1 MITRVTQVITCASA
15 CRCFDASERTSASS
29 SCALASIR
37 WVILAPI
44 QATMRVSSIA
54 PVANSTISRPLPFA
68 QCAISVRF
76 ITPVN
81 VASQC
86 NPGAAVGREP
96 AARHWPAYSRR
107 SAWCGPAGRLPEA
120 QLPGRGSSL
129 DRPGDRGHL
138 VRAELDSRGLDV
150 RLDMAGGSRAG
161 NGQDLGRPG
170 QQPGEHDL
178 AGTSAMPG
186 GRIADRLVAVGV
198 LDRRPRQEQDLL
210 LLAEINHRLRGPVAG
225 VVAVLHR
232 DRKSVV

>member
-1 MITRVTQVITCASA
+1 MTTRMVQVITSASA
-15 CRCFDASERTSASS
+15 CRCFDASERTSASV

-37 WVILAPI
+37 SVIRAPI
-44 QATMRVSSIA
+44 QATMRVSSID
-54 PVANSTISRPLPFA
+54 PVANST
-68 QCAISVRF
+68 ISVRF

-81 VASQC
+81 VASRC

-107 SAWCGPAGRLPEA
+107 SAWCGPAGRLPAA
-120 QLPGRGSSL
+120 QLPGRGSPL
-129 DRPGDRGHL
+129 DRPGDRGDL
-138 VRAELDSRGLDV
+138 VRAELDARGLDV

-210 LLAEINHRLRGPVAG
+210 LLAEIHHRLRGPVAG
-225 VVAVLHR
+225 VVAVLH
-232 DRKSVV
+232 

>member
-1 MITRVTQVITCASA
+1 MTTRMVQVITSASA
-15 CRCFDASERTSASS
+15 CRCFDASERTSASV

-37 WVILAPI
+37 SVIRAPI
-44 QATMRVSSIA
+44 QATMRVSSID
-54 PVANSTISRPLPFA
+54 PVANSTISRPRPA
-68 QCAISVRF
+68 ASVCTISVRF

-81 VASQC
+81 VASRC
-86 NPGAAVGREP
+86 NPGAALRRRPV
-96 AARHWPAYSRR
+96 ARDWPAYSRR

-120 QLPGRGSSL
+120 QLPGRGSPL
-129 DRPGDRGHL
+129 HRPGDRGDL
-138 VRAELDSRGLDV
+138 VRAELDARGLDV
-150 RLDMAGGSRAG
+150 RLDMAGGSGAG

-210 LLAEINHRLRGPVAG
+210 LLAEIHHRLRGPVAG
-225 VVAVLHR
+225 VVAVLH
-232 DRKSVV
+232 